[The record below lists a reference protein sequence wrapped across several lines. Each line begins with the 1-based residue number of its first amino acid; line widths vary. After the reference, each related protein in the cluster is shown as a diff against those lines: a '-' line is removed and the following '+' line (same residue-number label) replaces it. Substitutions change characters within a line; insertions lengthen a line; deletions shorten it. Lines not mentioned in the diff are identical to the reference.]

1 MMKNVSF
8 KKALSLFVILT
19 LTVCL
24 LFTGCAGRRSVSA
37 DEFSAACESAGF
49 TLTDESA
56 YYAAMQ
62 INTVLLCVEGNTS
75 VGYYSFADAADAKSQ
90 YAQLF
95 SQLYTG
101 SSDEK
106 FIDSAEYNRY
116 YVSNENAYALLYRNG
131 GNLIHLIGT
140 DSETLGKIADQLGI

>member
-1 MMKNVSF
+1 MKNAILKRSVSLVIIF
-8 KKALSLFVILT
+8 TLVVCMLFS
-19 LTVCL
+19 
-24 LFTGCAGRRSVSA
+24 GCAGRRSIAA
-37 DEFSAACESAGF
+37 DEFTAACESAGF

-62 INTVLLCVEGNTS
+62 INTVLLYVEGTTS
-75 VGYYSFADAADAKSQ
+75 IGYYSFANAADAKSQ

-95 SQLYTG
+95 SQLNTG
-101 SSDEK
+101 SSEEK

-131 GNLIHLIGT
+131 SNLIHIIGT
-140 DSETLGKIADQLGI
+140 DSEALDKIADQLDI